1 MKSLEMNLIL
11 LENSRAFSSR
21 MDAIEFYKNQDAK
34 ELRSS
39 STIKPILIIA
49 GLFVI
54 FGIGVYIHNQ
64 NLKEIEKSKN
74 LF

>member
-34 ELRSS
+34 DIPSTN
-39 STIKPILIIA
+39 TIKNILIIA
-49 GLFVI
+49 GLIVLV
-54 FGIGVYIHNQ
+54 GIGVYIHNQ
-64 NLKEIEKSKN
+64 NSEEIEKA
-74 LF
+74 

>member
-1 MKSLEMNLIL
+1 MKSLETNLIL

-34 ELRSS
+34 ELPSY

-49 GLFVI
+49 GLILIV
-54 FGIGVYIHNQ
+54 GIGVYIHYQ
-64 NLKEIEKSKN
+64 NSKEVEKA
-74 LF
+74 

>member
-11 LENSRAFSSR
+11 LENSRAFGSR
-21 MDAIEFYKNQDAK
+21 MDAIEFYKNQNVK
-34 ELRSS
+34 EIPSS
-39 STIKPILIIA
+39 NTIKPILIIA

-64 NLKEIEKSKN
+64 NLKEVEKA
-74 LF
+74 